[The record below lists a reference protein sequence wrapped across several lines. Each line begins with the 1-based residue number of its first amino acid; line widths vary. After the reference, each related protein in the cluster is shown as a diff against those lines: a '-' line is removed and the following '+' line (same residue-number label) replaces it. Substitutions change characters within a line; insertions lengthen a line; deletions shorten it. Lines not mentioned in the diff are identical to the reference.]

1 MPSSIPAQTRSP
13 GLTKSRHTTRQQ
25 RPPTAALLAGYS
37 DACYQ
42 RSNGVR
48 QGNETLAVERA
59 LALSAAALGDAAVQ
73 VLRGQGAAL
82 GDAEL
87 AGWALAVQDLPAA
100 DAG

>member
-1 MPSSIPAQTRSP
+1 MTSSIPAQTRSP
-13 GLTKSRHTTRQQ
+13 GLTKSRHMTRQPQ
-25 RPPTAALLAGYS
+25 PRAAALPAGHS

-48 QGNETLAVERA
+48 QRNRTLAVERA
-59 LALSAAALGDAAVQ
+59 LALAAVVLGDLAVQ
-73 VLRGQGAAL
+73 ALRGQGAAL
-82 GDAEL
+82 DDAEL